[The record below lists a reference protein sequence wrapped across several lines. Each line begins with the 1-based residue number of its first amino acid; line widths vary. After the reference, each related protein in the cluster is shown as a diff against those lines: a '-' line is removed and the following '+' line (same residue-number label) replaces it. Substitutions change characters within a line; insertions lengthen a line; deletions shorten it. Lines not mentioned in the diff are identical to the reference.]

1 MTTPCVWLSAGW
13 QADEA
18 RLAALAA
25 ALGQRRP
32 GDPPGAFEIETALLY
47 RCLNPQVA
55 AKYIAPMF
63 NRRRCSD
70 SSHLMCWKRARL
82 LVGAKNMCSLCSPQ
96 SSGATLSVA
105 GSDAGDSDSEAGGD
119 AARHATGAAVG
130 VIQSPGAAPEA
141 SSYGQQHARPDA
153 AAASAS
159 NGSNGA
165 SSPVASPRDG
175 GKTLQSPAAVPP
187 RSSRSADALAA
198 ALHDSVA
205 SLPDRTQP
213 LAAVQQ
219 QPARDEAA
227 KQLRLQ
233 KLARL
238 RYDPAFI

>member
-1 MTTPCVWLSAGW
+1 M
-13 QADEA
+13 
-18 RLAALAA
+18 
-25 ALGQRRP
+25 
-32 GDPPGAFEIETALLY
+32 
-47 RCLNPQVA
+47 
-55 AKYIAPMF
+55 
-63 NRRRCSD
+63 
-70 SSHLMCWKRARL
+70 
-82 LVGAKNMCSLCSPQ
+82 NMCSLCSPQ

-130 VIQSPGAAPEA
+130 VSQSPGAALEA
-141 SSYGQQHARPDA
+141 RSYGQQHARPDA

-159 NGSNGA
+159 DGSSGA
-165 SSPVASPRDG
+165 SSPVASPRR
-175 GKTLQSPAAVPP
+175 KLQSPASVPP
-187 RSSRSADALAA
+187 RSSGSAEAVAA